1 MSRVDPP
8 NRKWN
13 ALIVDDDRGLQGLFL
28 TLLGREGFA
37 VDSAPNGRLA
47 FEYLKR
53 RSYNVVL
60 LDLMM
65 PDVNGYELL
74 NRIQRESPAV
84 LRRVIVLTGVSQREL
99 DQVDVRRVWDVI
111 RKPFDIH
118 ELVGAAR
125 RCADGQPK
133 RSAPRPQMQQAQQP
147 RA

>member
-47 FEYLKR
+47 LDYMKR

-65 PDVNGYELL
+65 PDVSGYELL
-74 NRIQRESPAV
+74 DRLERDSPAM
-84 LRRVIVLTGVSQREL
+84 LRRVIVLSGVAQREL
-99 DQVDVRRVWDVI
+99 DQVDVRRVWGVI

-118 ELVGAAR
+118 ELVGSAR
-125 RCADGQPK
+125 RCAEGQPK
-133 RSAPRPQMQQAQQP
+133 RSAPRPQAQQP
-147 RA
+147 HA

>member
-47 FEYLKR
+47 FDYLKR
-53 RSYNVVL
+53 RSYAVVL

-65 PDVNGYELL
+65 PDVDGFELL
-74 NRIQRESPAV
+74 QRLERDSPAI
-84 LRRVIVLTGVSQREL
+84 LHRVIILTGASQCDVE
-99 DQVDVRRVWDVI
+99 QVDVQRIWGLI

-125 RCADGQPK
+125 RCAEGHPK
-133 RSAPRPQMQQAQQP
+133 RATPRTQVQTQP
-147 RA
+147 HA

>member
-37 VDSAPNGRLA
+37 VDSAPNGRIA
-47 FEYLKR
+47 FDYLRR
-53 RSYNVVL
+53 RSYSVVL

-65 PDVNGYELL
+65 PDVNGFELL
-74 NRIQRESPAV
+74 ERLERDSPLMV
-84 LRRVIVLTGVSQREL
+84 RRVIILTGASQREVE
-99 DQVDVRRVWDVI
+99 QAGAHRVWDVI

-125 RCADGQPK
+125 RCAEGDFK
-133 RSAPRPQMQQAQQP
+133 RAAPRTQPQQQP
-147 RA
+147 HA